1 MCFYT
6 SAPIAVHSPDRT
18 HDKISGLLELV
29 SVTLSLPGTSSRQE
43 HIFDLLVDILL
54 PRSEPGNGIVM
65 LHPLPFAGN
74 VGYRDRSVFR

>member
-1 MCFYT
+1 MCFYM
-6 SAPIAVHSPDRT
+6 SADIYKYVIGQT

-54 PRSEPGNGIVM
+54 PRREPGNGIVM

-74 VGYRDRSVFR
+74 VGYRYRSIF